1 MDAVNKIL
9 ENLLLVDDSI
19 LSVAMVD
26 MNGQTVSSKSKYH
39 INNGFVSNQ
48 REDDYGV
55 WIRATF
61 AMIGQCAKTFGK
73 VDTFVSFHQKVKL
86 LVIPMSEMNALIVLI
101 VHRSTSAEYII
112 SKISELVICYK
123 GHNSWKNNYKEND
136 IMQDKRWLR

>member
-26 MNGQTVSSKSKYH
+26 MNGHTVSSKSKYH

-48 REDDYGV
+48 REDDYGI

-101 VHRSTSAEYII
+101 VPRSTSAEYII

-123 GHNSWKNNYKEND
+123 DYNSWKNNYKEND
-136 IMQDKRWLR
+136 IMQR

>member
-26 MNGQTVSSKSKYH
+26 MNGHTVSSKSKYH

-86 LVIPMSEMNALIVLI
+86 MVIPMSEMNALIVLI
-101 VHRSTSAEYII
+101 VPRSTSAEYII

-123 GHNSWKNNYKEND
+123 DHNSWKNNYKEND

>member
-1 MDAVNKIL
+1 MDTVNKIL

-26 MNGQTVSSKSKYH
+26 MNGHTVSSKSKYH

-48 REDDYGV
+48 RNVDYGL
-55 WIRATF
+55 WLRATF

-86 LVIPMSEMNALIVLI
+86 MVIPRSEMNALFVLI
-101 VHRSTSAEYII
+101 VPRSASLEYII
-112 SKISELVICYK
+112 SKISKLVISYK
-123 GHNSWKNNYKEND
+123 DQKDWINNYKESD
-136 IMQDKRWLR
+136 ILQDKSWLR

>member
-26 MNGQTVSSKSKYH
+26 MNGYTVSSKSKYH

-101 VHRSTSAEYII
+101 VPRSTSAEYII

-123 GHNSWKNNYKEND
+123 DHNSWKNNYKEND

>member
-1 MDAVNKIL
+1 MDAANKIL

-26 MNGQTVSSKSKYH
+26 MNGHTVSSKSKYH

-86 LVIPMSEMNALIVLI
+86 MVIPMSEMNALLVLI
-101 VHRSTSAEYII
+101 VPRSTSAEYII
-112 SKISELVICYK
+112 SKISELVISYK
-123 GHNSWKNNYKEND
+123 DHNSWKNNYKEND

>member
-19 LSVAMVD
+19 LSVAMID
-26 MNGQTVSSKSKYH
+26 MNGHTVSSKSKYH

-101 VHRSTSAEYII
+101 VPRSTSAEYII

-123 GHNSWKNNYKEND
+123 DHNSWKNNYKEND

>member
-26 MNGQTVSSKSKYH
+26 MNGHTVSSKSKYH

-48 REDDYGV
+48 REDDYGI

-86 LVIPMSEMNALIVLI
+86 LVIPMSEINALIVFI
-101 VHRSTSAEYII
+101 VPRSTSAEYII

-123 GHNSWKNNYKEND
+123 DYNSWKNNYKEND
-136 IMQDKRWLR
+136 IMQR

>member
-1 MDAVNKIL
+1 MDAANEIL

-26 MNGQTVSSKSKYH
+26 MNGHTFSSKSKYH

-48 REDDYGV
+48 RQDDYGV

-86 LVIPMSEMNALIVLI
+86 MVIPMSEMNALIVLI
-101 VHRSTSAEYII
+101 VPRSTSAEYII

-123 GHNSWKNNYKEND
+123 DHNSWKNNYKEND

>member
-26 MNGQTVSSKSKYH
+26 MNGHTVSSKSKYH

-101 VHRSTSAEYII
+101 VPRSTSAEYII

-123 GHNSWKNNYKEND
+123 DHNSWKNNYKEND
-136 IMQDKRWLR
+136 IIQDKRWLR